1 MDFILYFGFKKRE
14 LRQKTVLTVRS
25 AIYDRWES
33 DLLKTGRIMP
43 EIAMKQDIEHKPTLL
58 IVDDDPLIVESLGFM
73 LGQYYHVV
81 AAGTRDAVRHQLAEL
96 VHCPD
101 MALVDLGLP
110 PFPHKPEE
118 GFELIKELI
127 SSNPTMKILVLS
139 GQDND
144 VNIQHA
150 LTLGAVDFIAK
161 PADPDLLLSRL
172 QHQQRLHAIEIN
184 RELHADARLI
194 GCSAGIEA
202 VRNQILQFADSPFPV
217 LIEGESGTGKEMI
230 AKALHE
236 NSKRRNEPFM
246 VINCASIAPD
256 LLEAQLFGHRKG
268 AFTGAEREHRG
279 FFIEVAEGTLFLDEI
294 GELPL
299 ELQSKLLRVLETGE
313 FYRVGETQVY
323 QSQARIVAAT
333 NKVLTEEVLK
343 GSFRTDLYHRLGILH
358 IHMPPLRDREEDKQ
372 LLLDHF
378 QQLYA
383 DTVPPF
389 TLDDEASKLWNSY
402 VFPGNVRELRNIV
415 IRLGTKYPGGIVS
428 RKQLNDE
435 LETQLSADTLNEQ
448 SPSLSDDYIV
458 GEIEAGEFRLDD
470 LLGDIESR
478 CIRIALEKYNN
489 NISKAAEALH
499 VNRTTLY
506 SRVQKLGHK

>member
-1 MDFILYFGFKKRE
+1 
-14 LRQKTVLTVRS
+14 
-25 AIYDRWES
+25 
-33 DLLKTGRIMP
+33 MP
-43 EIAMKQDIEHKPTLL
+43 EMAMKNDTEHKPTLL
-58 IVDDDPLIVESLGFM
+58 LVDDDPLIAESLGFM
-73 LGQYYHVV
+73 LGQRYDVV
-81 AAGTRDAVRHQLAEL
+81 TADTREAARRQISALAQ
-96 VHCPD
+96 CPD
-101 MALVDLGLP
+101 LALIDLGLP

-127 SSNPTMKILVLS
+127 INNPMMKILVLS

-172 QHQQRLHAIEIN
+172 QHQQRLHAIEVR
-184 RELHADARLI
+184 RESRADSRLI

-202 VRNQILQFADSPFPV
+202 VRNQIQQFADSPFPV

-236 NSKRRNEPFM
+236 NSKRRNEPYM
-246 VINCASIAPD
+246 VINCAAIAPD

-268 AFTGAEREHRG
+268 AFTGAESEHSG
-279 FFIEVAEGTLFLDEI
+279 FFIEVGKGTLFLDEI

-313 FYRVGETQVY
+313 FYRLGETQVH

-333 NKVLTEEVLK
+333 NKVLGEEVAA
-343 GSFRTDLYHRLGILH
+343 GNFRTDLYHRLGILH
-358 IHMPPLRDREEDKQ
+358 ISMPPLRDRDEDKQ

-383 DTVPPF
+383 DTVAPF
-389 TLDDEASKLWNSY
+389 KFDEEAARLWNSY
-402 VFPGNVRELRNIV
+402 AFPGNVRELRNIV
-415 IRLGTKYPGGIVS
+415 IRLGTKYPGGTVT
-428 RKQLNDE
+428 RAQLNDE
-435 LETQLSADTLNEQ
+435 LETQISAETLSEQ
-448 SPSLSDDYIV
+448 SPSLTDEYII
-458 GEIEAGEFRLDD
+458 GKIEAGELKLDD
-470 LLGDIESR
+470 LLSDIESR
-478 CIRIALEKYNN
+478 CIRLALEKYNN

-506 SRVQKLGHK
+506 SRVQKLGNN

>member
-1 MDFILYFGFKKRE
+1 
-14 LRQKTVLTVRS
+14 
-25 AIYDRWES
+25 
-33 DLLKTGRIMP
+33 MP
-43 EIAMKQDIEHKPTLL
+43 EMAMKNDIEHKPALLL
-58 IVDDDPLIVESLGFM
+58 IDDDPLIVESLGFM
-73 LGQYYHVV
+73 LGQRYDVV
-81 AAGTRDAVRHQLAEL
+81 TAGTRGAAMRQIAALAQ
-96 VHCPD
+96 CPD
-101 MALVDLGLP
+101 LALVDLGLP
-110 PFPHKPEE
+110 PYPHKPEE

-127 SSNPTMKILVLS
+127 KKNPSIKILVLS

-172 QHQQRLHAIEIN
+172 QHQQRLQAIELK
-184 RELHADARLI
+184 RETQTDTRLI
-194 GCSAGIEA
+194 GSSAGIEA
-202 VRNQILQFADSPFPV
+202 VRNQIQQFADSPFPV

-230 AKALHE
+230 ARALHE
-236 NSKRRNEPFM
+236 QSKRSKEPYM
-246 VINCASIAPD
+246 VINCAAIAPD

-268 AFTGAEREHRG
+268 AFTGAESEHKG
-279 FFIEVAEGTLFLDEI
+279 FFIEVGQGTLFLDEI
-294 GELPL
+294 GDLPL

-313 FYRVGETQVY
+313 FYRVGETRVQH
-323 QSQARIVAAT
+323 SDARIVAAT
-333 NKVLTEEVLK
+333 NKVLSEEVST
-343 GSFRTDLYHRLGILH
+343 GAFRADLYHRLSILH
-358 IHMPPLRDREEDKQ
+358 ISMPPLRDREEDKL

-389 TLDDEASKLWNSY
+389 SFDPDAVQLWTSY

-415 IRLGTKYPGGIVS
+415 IRLGTKHPGAVVT
-428 RKQLNDE
+428 RQQLNDE
-435 LETQLSADTLNEQ
+435 LETQLSAETLKDQ
-448 SPSLSDDYIV
+448 SPSLTDEYIV
-458 GEIEAGEFRLDD
+458 KKIEAGELRLDE
-470 LLGDIESR
+470 LLSDIESR

-506 SRVQKLGHK
+506 SRVQKLGNI

>member
-1 MDFILYFGFKKRE
+1 
-14 LRQKTVLTVRS
+14 
-25 AIYDRWES
+25 
-33 DLLKTGRIMP
+33 MP
-43 EIAMKQDIEHKPTLL
+43 ETAMKQGTAHKSALL
-58 IVDDDPLIVESLGFM
+58 LVDDDPLIAESLGFM
-73 LGQYYHVV
+73 LGQRYDVV
-81 AAGTRDAVRHQLAEL
+81 TADTREAAKRQIEALPQ
-96 VHCPD
+96 CPD
-101 MALVDLGLP
+101 IALVDLGLP
-110 PFPHKPEE
+110 PLPHKPEE

-127 SSNPTMKILVLS
+127 NKNPSMKILVLS

-161 PADPDLLLSRL
+161 PADPNLLLSRL
-172 QHQQRLHAIEIN
+172 QHQQRLHAIETK
-184 RELHADARLI
+184 RDTQAETRLI
-194 GCSAGIEA
+194 GCSAGTEA
-202 VRNQILQFADSPFPV
+202 VRNQIQQFADSPFPV

-236 NSKRRNEPFM
+236 NSKRNYEPYM
-246 VINCASIAPD
+246 VINCAAIAPD

-279 FFIEVAEGTLFLDEI
+279 FFIEVGKGTLFLDEI

-313 FYRVGETQVY
+313 FYRIGETRVY

-333 NKVLTEEVLK
+333 NKVLSEEVSA
-343 GSFRTDLYHRLGILH
+343 GNFRTDLYHRLGILH
-358 IHMPPLRDREEDKQ
+358 IRMPPLRDRNGDKQ

-389 TLDDEASKLWNSY
+389 TFDDEATQLWNSY
-402 VFPGNVRELRNIV
+402 TFPGNVRELRNIV
-415 IRLGTKYPGGIVS
+415 IRLGTKYPGATVT
-428 RKQLNDE
+428 RRQLNEE
-435 LETQLSADTLNEQ
+435 LETQLSAETLSDQ
-448 SPSLSDDYIV
+448 SPTLTDEYIV
-458 GEIEAGEFRLDD
+458 GKIEAGELKLDD
-470 LLGDIESR
+470 LLSDIESR
-478 CIRIALEKYNN
+478 CIRLALEKYNN

-506 SRVQKLGHK
+506 SRVQKLGKN

>member
-1 MDFILYFGFKKRE
+1 
-14 LRQKTVLTVRS
+14 
-25 AIYDRWES
+25 
-33 DLLKTGRIMP
+33 MP
-43 EIAMKQDIEHKPTLL
+43 ETAMKKGTAHKSGLL
-58 IVDDDPLIVESLGFM
+58 LVDDDPLIAESLGFM
-73 LGQYYHVV
+73 LGRRYDVV
-81 AAGTRDAVRHQLAEL
+81 TADTREAAKRQIEALPQ
-96 VHCPD
+96 CPD
-101 MALVDLGLP
+101 IALVDLGLP
-110 PFPHKPEE
+110 PLPHKPEE

-127 SSNPTMKILVLS
+127 NKNPSMKILVLS

-161 PADPDLLLSRL
+161 PADPNLLLSRL
-172 QHQQRLHAIEIN
+172 QHQQRLHAIETK
-184 RELHADARLI
+184 RDTQAETRLI
-194 GCSAGIEA
+194 GCSAGTEA
-202 VRNQILQFADSPFPV
+202 VRNQIQQFADSPFPV

-236 NSKRRNEPFM
+236 NSKRKHEPYM
-246 VINCASIAPD
+246 VINCAAIAPD

-268 AFTGAEREHRG
+268 AFTGAEREHKG
-279 FFIEVAEGTLFLDEI
+279 FFIEVGKGTLFLDEI

-313 FYRVGETQVY
+313 FYRIGETRVY

-333 NKVLTEEVLK
+333 NKVLSEEVSA
-343 GSFRTDLYHRLGILH
+343 GCFRTDLYHRLGILH
-358 IHMPPLRDREEDKQ
+358 ISMPPLRDRNGDKQ

-389 TLDDEASKLWNSY
+389 TFDDEATRLWNSY
-402 VFPGNVRELRNIV
+402 TFPGNVRELRNIV
-415 IRLGTKYPGGIVS
+415 IRLGTKYPGATVK
-428 RKQLNDE
+428 RRQLDDE
-435 LETQLSADTLNEQ
+435 LETQLSAEMLSDQ
-448 SPSLSDDYIV
+448 SPTLTDEYIV
-458 GEIEAGEFRLDD
+458 GKIEAGELRLDD
-470 LLGDIESR
+470 LLSDIESR
-478 CIRIALEKYNN
+478 CIRLALEKYNN

-506 SRVQKLGHK
+506 SRVQKLGKN

>member
-1 MDFILYFGFKKRE
+1 
-14 LRQKTVLTVRS
+14 
-25 AIYDRWES
+25 
-33 DLLKTGRIMP
+33 MP
-43 EIAMKQDIEHKPTLL
+43 ETAMKSEIAHKTTLL
-58 IVDDDPLIVESLGFM
+58 LVDDDPLIAESLGYM
-73 LGQYYHVV
+73 LGQYYQVITADTRN
-81 AAGTRDAVRHQLAEL
+81 AAISQVSTPDR
-96 VHCPD
+96 CPD
-101 MALVDLGLP
+101 LALVDLGLP
-110 PFPHKPEE
+110 PLPHKPDQ
-118 GFELIKELI
+118 GFELIRELI
-127 SSNPTMKILVLS
+127 AKNPNMKILVLS

-172 QHQQRLHAIEIN
+172 QHQQRLHAIDIK
-184 RELHADARLI
+184 RETQADTRLI
-194 GCSAGIEA
+194 GNSAAIEA
-202 VRNQILQFADSPFPV
+202 VRNQIQQFADSPFPV

-236 NSKRRNEPFM
+236 NSKRKNEPNM

-268 AFTGAEREHRG
+268 AFTGADDEHKG
-279 FFIEVAEGTLFLDEI
+279 FFIEVGNGTLFLDEI

-313 FYRVGETQVY
+313 FYRVGETRIY
-323 QSQARIVAAT
+323 QSHARIVAAT
-333 NKVLTEEVLK
+333 NKVLSEEVSA
-343 GSFRTDLYHRLGILH
+343 GNFRADLYHRLSILH
-358 IHMPPLRDREEDKQ
+358 IRMPPLRDREEDKQ

-378 QQLYA
+378 QQMYA
-383 DTVPPF
+383 DTVSPF
-389 TLDDEASKLWNSY
+389 SFDSEALQLWNSY

-415 IRLGTKYPGGIVS
+415 IRLGTKYPGSVVTYS
-428 RKQLNDE
+428 QLNEE
-435 LETQLSADTLNEQ
+435 LETQLSAEALNEL
-448 SPSLSDDYIV
+448 SPSLTDEYIV
-458 GEIEAGEFRLDD
+458 SRIEAGELKLDD
-470 LLGDIESR
+470 LLSDIESR

-506 SRVQKLGHK
+506 SRVQKLGSH

>member
-1 MDFILYFGFKKRE
+1 
-14 LRQKTVLTVRS
+14 
-25 AIYDRWES
+25 
-33 DLLKTGRIMP
+33 
-43 EIAMKQDIEHKPTLL
+43 
-58 IVDDDPLIVESLGFM
+58 
-73 LGQYYHVV
+73 
-81 AAGTRDAVRHQLAEL
+81 
-96 VHCPD
+96 
-101 MALVDLGLP
+101 
-110 PFPHKPEE
+110 
-118 GFELIKELI
+118 
-127 SSNPTMKILVLS
+127 
-139 GQDND
+139 
-144 VNIQHA
+144 
-150 LTLGAVDFIAK
+150 
-161 PADPDLLLSRL
+161 
-172 QHQQRLHAIEIN
+172 
-184 RELHADARLI
+184 
-194 GCSAGIEA
+194 
-202 VRNQILQFADSPFPV
+202 
-217 LIEGESGTGKEMI
+217 
-230 AKALHE
+230 
-236 NSKRRNEPFM
+236 

-268 AFTGAEREHRG
+268 AFTGAESEHKG
-279 FFIEVAEGTLFLDEI
+279 FFIEVGKGTLFLDEI

-333 NKVLTEEVLK
+333 NKVLTEEVSK

-358 IHMPPLRDREEDKQ
+358 ISMPPLRDREEDKH

-402 VFPGNVRELRNIV
+402 AFPGNVRELRNIV
-415 IRLGTKYPGGIVS
+415 IRLGTKYPGGVVTC
-428 RKQLNDE
+428 KQLNDE
-435 LETQLSADTLNEQ
+435 LETQLSAETLNEQ
-448 SPSLSDDYIV
+448 STLLTDDYII
-458 GEIEAGEFRLDD
+458 GKIEAGEFRLDD

-506 SRVQKLGHK
+506 SRVQKLGHN

>member
-1 MDFILYFGFKKRE
+1 M
-14 LRQKTVLTVRS
+14 
-25 AIYDRWES
+25 
-33 DLLKTGRIMP
+33 LKTGHSMP
-43 EIAMKQDIEHKPTLL
+43 KMAMKQDTEHKSALL
-58 IVDDDPLIVESLGFM
+58 LVDDDPLIAESLGFM

-81 AAGTRDAVRHQLAEL
+81 TADTRDAAKRKISEHQD
-96 VHCPD
+96 CPD
-101 MALVDLGLP
+101 LALVDLGLP
-110 PFPHKPEE
+110 PYPHKPEE

-127 SSNPTMKILVLS
+127 KINPMMKILVLS

-172 QHQQRLHAIEIN
+172 QHQRRLHAIEIKPDTQ
-184 RELHADARLI
+184 ADTRLI
-194 GCSAGIEA
+194 GCSPGIEA
-202 VRNQILQFADSPFPV
+202 VRNQIQQFADSPFPV

-236 NSKRRNEPFM
+236 DSKRKNEPYM

-268 AFTGAEREHRG
+268 AFTGAESEHKG
-279 FFIEVAEGTLFLDEI
+279 FFIEVGNGTLFLDEI

-323 QSQARIVAAT
+323 QSHARIVAAT
-333 NKVLTEEVLK
+333 NKVLSEEVSA
-343 GSFRTDLYHRLGILH
+343 GNFRTDLYHRLGILH
-358 IHMPPLRDREEDKQ
+358 ISMPPLRDRDDDKL

-389 TLDDEASKLWNSY
+389 TCDSEATRLWNSY
-402 VFPGNVRELRNIV
+402 AFPGNVRELRNIV
-415 IRLGTKYPGGIVS
+415 IRLGTKYPGGNVS

-435 LETQLSADTLNEQ
+435 LETQLSAETLSEQ
-448 SPSLSDDYIV
+448 SPSLTDEYIV
-458 GEIEAGEFRLDD
+458 GKIEAGELKLDD
-470 LLGDIESR
+470 LLSDIESR

-506 SRVQKLGHK
+506 SRVQKLGNI

>member
-1 MDFILYFGFKKRE
+1 M
-14 LRQKTVLTVRS
+14 
-25 AIYDRWES
+25 
-33 DLLKTGRIMP
+33 LKTGRSMP
-43 EIAMKQDIEHKPTLL
+43 EIAMKQDIEQKTTLL
-58 IVDDDPLIVESLGFM
+58 LVDDDPLIVESLGFM

-81 AAGTRDAVRHQLAEL
+81 AAGTRDAVKRQLEAL
-96 VHCPD
+96 AHCPD

-127 SSNPTMKILVLS
+127 NNNPMMKILVLS

-172 QHQQRLHAIEIN
+172 QHQQRLHTIEIN
-184 RELHADARLI
+184 REIHADARLI

-202 VRNQILQFADSPFPV
+202 VRNQIQQFADSPFPV

-236 NSKRRNEPFM
+236 NSKRKNEPYM

-268 AFTGAEREHRG
+268 AFTGAEREHKG
-279 FFIEVAEGTLFLDEI
+279 FFIEVGKGTLFLDEI

-333 NKVLTEEVLK
+333 NKVLTEEIVR
-343 GSFRTDLYHRLGILH
+343 GNFRTDLYHRLGILH
-358 IHMPPLRDREEDKQ
+358 IRMPPLRDREEDKQ

-383 DTVPPF
+383 DTVSPF
-389 TLDDEASKLWNSY
+389 SLDDEASKLWDSY
-402 VFPGNVRELRNIV
+402 AFPGNVRELRNIV

-428 RKQLNDE
+428 QKQLNDE
-435 LETQLSADTLNEQ
+435 LETQLSAETLNEQ
-448 SPSLSDDYIV
+448 SPSLTDEYIV
-458 GEIEAGEFRLDD
+458 GKIEAGELKLDD

-506 SRVQKLGHK
+506 SRVQKLGHI